1 MLAKTPISIEYSGI
15 NQLSIWFPYVFLGL
29 PQGVNRGKGGQKQ
42 VMTGAGA
49 GEGEGSSDC
58 ADDEA
63 SL

>member
-1 MLAKTPISIEYSGI
+1 MNIQELI
-15 NQLSIWFPYVFLGL
+15 NCQYGFHMFFCYDKRGL

-49 GEGEGSSDC
+49 GEGESSSDC

>member
-1 MLAKTPISIEYSGI
+1 M
-15 NQLSIWFPYVFLGL
+15 FFFLNDKMGL

-42 VMTGAGA
+42 VTTGAGA

-63 SL
+63 SM

>member
-1 MLAKTPISIEYSGI
+1 MVSICFCL
-15 NQLSIWFPYVFLGL
+15 NDKMGL

-49 GEGEGSSDC
+49 VEGKGSSDC